1 MSVFQKRKSR
11 LEGMSAM
18 PTPDIYVGNG
28 PSVTIDTAPS
38 QGSLDEK
45 ICRFGSP
52 AMPLL
57 RQTFRKNHA
66 TVRIFLLTLSYRI
79 FFLSRAEKPI
89 IPPHLTSSEHNED
102 TLARAVTGCDFAP
115 TVMASS

>member
-45 ICRFGSP
+45 ICRFGKT
-52 AMPLL
+52 MPLQSS
-57 RQTFRKNHA
+57 RDAA
-66 TVRIFLLTLSYRI
+66 TPANISKKSRDSSNLPFDTELSYI
-79 FFLSRAEKPI
+79 FS
-89 IPPHLTSSEHNED
+89 
-102 TLARAVTGCDFAP
+102 LAR
-115 TVMASS
+115 